1 MPHAALSRTCAKL
14 CRAGE
19 ELEQIQMLLGHQSV
33 PTTERYLGQSRIWSM
48 PPMMG
53 SSCEWRYREP
63 RQFQPTIRILRSIE
77 LKTVSQRQTSDD
89 PESPS

>member
-1 MPHAALSRTCAKL
+1 
-14 CRAGE
+14 
-19 ELEQIQMLLGHQSV
+19 
-33 PTTERYLGQSRIWSM
+33 M